1 MKERTIPT
9 DFDCGSIKR
18 ADQRLRLRYYGLKT
32 KIFLL
37 EPRHYLIQLL
47 NCQEQ
52 LKQLRQVFDH
62 EIRMMGDW
70 ATLAV
75 EAPAQYLAAIPSLE
89 DSNTFGEGIFLT
101 ADMLKT
107 LLISRF
113 PRIPFHSITVDHAK
127 GVTLRVTV
135 AAETTPEQQ
144 QEIEAYVHS
153 LHLPYHQVQVNLAAK
168 PAPPMYVGEVT
179 FSCTDPTKPYSVRD
193 AEFWFDQAPAL
204 YDGTVTKEQLPWF
217 RLGTKCYLNA
227 SVWSKSD
234 FNLRS
239 NLMLYDTVY
248 LSFPLEDHL
257 EKFLAAQ
264 HLTRQDLEIMV
275 EQGKLVAFLP
285 NNENRYDSQLLQRFY
300 DIQASAVVSKRGINA
315 LLATYY
321 TELEHTYSGFWQ
333 GNAQLLKEL
342 HLACAFSDD
351 PRLRS
356 VGDYLVW
363 PLRAKAESMER
374 FQVSSP
380 MGAASLGIQELI
392 HPIFP
397 EEQWQGT
404 IEFEFLVNGDSP
416 QIAEALQATYF
427 PFQVADGGKPYS
439 DAGVATLMELIL
451 HGYRYPYEHQQRQLQ
466 TYRDCLQRQQRE
478 IQLLQVDN
486 AAPVADLLDYCA
498 RYHTTATL
506 KKIMEGVTALPEDKQ
521 AAQIREYSHLLAEIG
536 KEKRSFKQ
544 LAPSYLLTGAG
555 FLPVL
560 GMPAS
565 LLGILWQVLQDFGL
579 PQHIKEKRIE
589 RAILSGKSTT
599 QQEVYL
605 LDRLSRVAKIQLPT
619 TTE

>member
-1 MKERTIPT
+1 MNERAIPI

-18 ADQRLRLRYYGLKT
+18 DDQRLRLRYYGLNT

-37 EPRHYLIQLL
+37 ETRHYLIQLL

-52 LKQLRQVFDH
+52 LEKLQQVFDH
-62 EIRMMGDW
+62 EIRIMGDRV
-70 ATLAV
+70 TLAA
-75 EAPAQYLAAIPSLE
+75 EAPVQYLAEIPSLE
-89 DSNTFGEGIFLT
+89 DSSTFGEGIFLT

-113 PRIPFHSITVDHAK
+113 PRIPFHSVTVDHAK

-135 AAETTPEQQ
+135 AAETTPEQ

-179 FSCTDPTKPYSVRD
+179 LSCTDPTKPYSLRD
-193 AEFWFDQAPAL
+193 AEFWFDRASAL

-217 RLGTKCYLNA
+217 RPGTKCYLNA

-321 TELEHTYSGFWQ
+321 TELERTYRGFWQ
-333 GNAQLLKEL
+333 GNEQLLKEL

-351 PRLRS
+351 PRVRG

-363 PLRAKAESMER
+363 PLRTKAESMER
-374 FQVSSP
+374 FQVSGP

-392 HPIFP
+392 RPIFP
-397 EEQWQGT
+397 EEQWKET

-416 QIAEALQATYF
+416 QIAAALQATYF
-427 PFQVADGGKPYS
+427 PFQVANGGKPYS
-439 DAGVATLMELIL
+439 DAGVATLMELIF

-466 TYRDCLQRQQRE
+466 TYQDCLQRQQRE

-486 AAPVADLLDYCA
+486 AAPVAALLDW
-498 RYHTTATL
+498 L
-506 KKIMEGVTALPEDKQ
+506 
-521 AAQIREYSHLLAEIG
+521 
-536 KEKRSFKQ
+536 
-544 LAPSYLLTGAG
+544 
-555 FLPVL
+555 
-560 GMPAS
+560 
-565 LLGILWQVLQDFGL
+565 QVLKPVIDDQIAAEFN
-579 PQHIKEKRIE
+579 QIKYAKKG
-589 RAILSGKSTT
+589 AAGSGAPGQRGRGG
-599 QQEVYL
+599 QQ
-605 LDRLSRVAKIQLPT
+605 RLCL
-619 TTE
+619 

>member
-1 MKERTIPT
+1 MNERAIPI

-18 ADQRLRLRYYGLKT
+18 DDQRLRLRYYGLKT

-37 EPRHYLIQLL
+37 EPQHYLIQIL

-52 LKQLRQVFDH
+52 LKQLQQIFDLD
-62 EIRMMGDW
+62 IRTMGDW
-70 ATLAV
+70 VTLAA
-75 EAPAQYLAAIPSLE
+75 EAPAQYLAEIPPLE
-89 DSNTFGEGIFLT
+89 DSSTFGEGIFLS
-101 ADMLKT
+101 ANMLKT

-113 PRIPFHSITVDHAK
+113 PHVPFHSVTVDHTK
-127 GVTLRVTV
+127 YVTLRVTV
-135 AAETTPEQQ
+135 AAETTLEQR
-144 QEIEAYVHS
+144 QEIKTYIHS
-153 LHLPYHQVQVNLAAK
+153 LHLPYHQVQVNLAVK

-179 FSCTDPTKPYSVRD
+179 LSCTDPTKPYSVRD

-217 RLGTKCYLNA
+217 RPGTKCYLNA

-257 EKFLAAQ
+257 DKFLTAQ

-275 EQGKLVAFLP
+275 ERGKLVVFLP
-285 NNENRYDSQLLQRFY
+285 NNENRYDSHLLQRFY

-321 TELEHTYSGFWQ
+321 TELERTSLGLWQ
-333 GNAQLLKEL
+333 GNAQPLKEL
-342 HLACAFSDD
+342 YLACVFSDD

-374 FQVSSP
+374 FQVSGP
-380 MGAASLGIQELI
+380 MSAASLGIPELVRL
-392 HPIFP
+392 IFP
-397 EEQWQGT
+397 EEQWKET
-404 IEFEFLVNGDSP
+404 IKFAFLIHGDSP

-427 PFQVADGGKPYS
+427 PFRVAEGGKTYS
-439 DAGVATLMELIL
+439 DAGVATMVNLML
-451 HGYRYPYEHQQRQLQ
+451 HGYRYPYEHQQHQLQ
-466 TYRDCLQRQQRE
+466 TYRDCLQRQRRE

-486 AAPVADLLDYCA
+486 AAPVADLLDYCD

-506 KKIMEGVTALPEDKQ
+506 KKIMEGVTTLPEDKQ

-536 KEKRSFKQ
+536 KEKRGFKQ

-605 LDRLSRVAKIQLPT
+605 LDRLSRVAKIQLPPP
-619 TTE
+619 TE